1 MKKTFGA
8 WTVDVPENSG
18 EREYVIECAETGD
31 VIEDEL
37 TLAEAVALVKAYED
51 EDKKNGEYAE
61 GFYAIHN
68 TSEAI

>member
-8 WTVDVPENSG
+8 WTIEVPEDSG

-37 TLAEAVALVKAYED
+37 TLAEAVALVKGYED
-51 EDKKNGEYAE
+51 EDKKSGDYTE

-68 TSEAI
+68 TSEVI